1 MFRYLES
8 RFAQPMVSV
17 EFGYSLRGALA
28 AIGLAFT
35 LASLLYAFTVW
46 PLGTAGW
53 LATAAIVRFVGRH
66 PIAELFR

>member
-1 MFRYLES
+1 MSRYVQAW
-8 RFAQPMVSV
+8 FAQPMVPA
-17 EFGYSLRGALA
+17 EFGYSLRGALV

-53 LATAAIVRFVGRH
+53 VATAAIVRFVGRH